1 MKHLRKNSLGTI
13 APFLIPTTARA
24 EALLFLCLHGVEAV
38 SDYLRNDVA
47 TRGGARGNTFSI
59 RIQKL
64 LEKKFENIIEHF
76 VKANEEI
83 SYLWKEVLNKKQ
95 LMGAQFHPEGLN
107 ATSNQQVPLTY
118 IDLLE
123 HKLLATEVSTTYGTD
138 WMPLVK
144 ATTKQAAIIHSSTLD
159 NESCDEKQVG
169 CSNHFNLAGKC
180 VLCVGGKARLYHEYR
195 RLVETSEGNLIIYRG
210 DQKDDI
216 AHLHQ
221 SLIRA
226 DMVVCP
232 VDCVN
237 HEVYFTVKRYCKH
250 TGKPCVLLDR
260 SNLPTFRVGVEML
273 VGTPAH
279 STVSSLI

>member
-1 MKHLRKNSLGTI
+1 MKHLKKNSLSTI
-13 APFLIPTTARA
+13 ASFLIPNTARA
-24 EALLFLCLHGVEAV
+24 EALLFSCLHGVEVV

-47 TRGGARGNTFSI
+47 IRGGVRGNTFSI

-64 LEKKFENIIEHF
+64 LEKKFDNIIEHF

-95 LMGAQFHPEGLN
+95 LMGDEFHPEGLN
-107 ATSNQQVPLTY
+107 ASSKQQAPLTY
-118 IDLLE
+118 IDLLK
-123 HKLLATEVSTTYGTD
+123 HKSSATEVSITCGTD

-144 ATTKQAAIIHSSTLD
+144 AATKQAAIIHSYTLD
-159 NESCDEKQVG
+159 IESCDEKQIG

-180 VLCVGGKARLYHEYR
+180 VLCVGGRARLYPEYR

-210 DQKDDI
+210 DQKDDM

-221 SLIRA
+221 SLICA

-237 HEVYFTVKRYCKH
+237 HEVYFTVKRYCKL

-260 SNLPTFRVGVEML
+260 SNLSTFRVGVEIL
-273 VGTPAH
+273 VGALAH